1 MLSKIPFLILGLI
14 AEKPLNP
21 YQIKQ
26 LLEKL
31 DMNAMFPM
39 SSSSVYAAI
48 NGLIKKECVSGR
60 KEKVGNMPERTVYS
74 ITKQGRELLEKT
86 LAVYLGDTEKIFT
99 EFDIA
104 ITLAC
109 HLNKELALETLTSHR
124 IQLQNEIVKRKKQY
138 REYQEAGWMPYT
150 GLIRRMHYINKREAE
165 LKTINELIGK
175 IEIDKTWNYYPAS
188 ILFDYAFDKN
198 RSDDSE
204 ALRK

>member
-26 LLEKL
+26 LFEKL
-31 DMNAMFPM
+31 DMSTMFPM

-48 NGLIKKECVSGR
+48 NALVKKECISG
-60 KEKVGNMPERTVYS
+60 KKVKVGNMPEKTVYS
-74 ITKQGRELLEKT
+74 ITKQGRGLLEKT
-86 LAVYLGDTEKIFT
+86 LAAYLGDTEKIFT

-109 HLNKELALETLTSHR
+109 HLNRELALETLAKHR
-124 IQLQNEIVKRKKQY
+124 IQLQKEIVERRKQY
-138 REYQEAGWMPYT
+138 REYQKAGWMPYT
-150 GLIRRMHYINKREAE
+150 GLIRRMHYIHKREAE

-175 IEIDKTWNYYPAS
+175 IKTDKAWNHYPAS
-188 ILFDYAFDKN
+188 ILFDHAFK
-198 RSDDSE
+198 RELS
-204 ALRK
+204 